1 MAYKGVKL
9 IYWLTNA
16 QIILVNLAQ
25 KYEKN
30 PENFRVIS

>member
-25 KYEKN
+25 KYEKILK
-30 PENFRVIS
+30 ISE